1 MDSRWGGGD
10 TGYYVDSR
18 WEGETGY
25 YVDSRWDG
33 PVTHLTLDFLSKY
46 SLIDGWV
53 G

>member
-1 MDSRWGGGD
+1 MDSRGDGERRVTRWIVGG
-10 TGYYVDSR
+10 R
-18 WEGETGY
+18 GY

-33 PVTHLTLDFLSKY
+33 PETPLTLDFLSKY